1 MKLYLKSGQVVKLN
15 DCHTINLNHLTYGVG
30 KYYDK
35 DIDNAYISRMN
46 IYLLCSQYKSHKIE
60 FFYDS
65 TKMFVT
71 NTDNVVG
78 IEV

>member
-1 MKLYLKSGQVVKLN
+1 MKLYLKSGQVVELN
-15 DCHTINLNHLTYGVG
+15 DLHTITVNNVTYGVG
-30 KYYDK
+30 KFYDEAV
-35 DIDNAYISRMN
+35 DNSYISRTN

-60 FFYDS
+60 FYYDC

-71 NTDNVVG
+71 NTDNIVG